1 MKVGLTTFIMNNRIL
16 SLLGLQGL
24 GILSVKEYHRFI
36 FIYVYLTR
44 KTAHCPKCEKRTK
57 TVYDQR
63 PPSMV
68 RHLKIGFR
76 QTFLILFKRRFK
88 CKLCNHVF
96 TEKLPQV
103 GKWQRKTKSIDEQV
117 IEYLK
122 EISFA
127 GTKRR
132 LGVGYKSQVKL
143 LKRTVN
149 ESEVDW
155 QKEAGKSVSL
165 GIDEHSFSGHDML
178 ITLTN
183 LTTPKLIT
191 ILSDDR
197 KQTLDA
203 LISSI
208 PENLK
213 KNIKSVA
220 IDMKQMYK
228 LSVKRYL
235 PNTKVTVDHF
245 HVIYDANKRIEEERR
260 ILQNVFKSK
269 IPRFPFIKNKENLSQ
284 KEKYLA
290 KKIFEKY
297 PDLKSYWFIKEQLR
311 DIYKLNSK
319 KEAEEKLSTIIR
331 IMYKERDSG
340 LTNWANTLFSWK
352 DEILNFFTTGI
363 TNAYT
368 EGVNTKLKLIK
379 RTGFGFKNKEVYIK
393 KALLAFTPF
402 FILPHLFH

>member
-1 MKVGLTTFIMNNRIL
+1 MNNRIL

-44 KTAHCPKCEKRTK
+44 KTANCPKCGKRTK

-68 RHLKIGFR
+68 KHLKIGFR
-76 QTFLILFKRRFK
+76 LTYLILFKRRFR
-88 CKLCNHVF
+88 CRPCDHVF

-103 GKWQRKTKSIDEQV
+103 GKWQRKTKSMDEQI

-132 LGVGYKSQVKL
+132 LGVCYSSQVKL

-155 QKEAGKSVSL
+155 QKEANKSVSL

-183 LTTPKLIT
+183 LTVPRLIT
-191 ILSDDR
+191 ILPDDQ
-197 KQTLDA
+197 KTTLDT
-203 LISSI
+203 LLSSI

-228 LSVKRYL
+228 LSVKKYL
-235 PNTKVTVDHF
+235 PNTLTTVDHF

-260 ILQNVFKSK
+260 ILQNVFKAK
-269 IPRFPFIKNKENLSQ
+269 IPKWLFIKNKENLST
-284 KEKYLA
+284 KEKDLS

-297 PDLKSYWFIKEQLR
+297 PDLKFYWFVKENLR
-311 DIYKLNSK
+311 EIYKLRK
-319 KEAEEKLSTIIR
+319 RKEAEEKLSILIR
-331 IMYKERDSG
+331 LMYKERDSG
-340 LTNWANTLFSWK
+340 LTNWANMLFNWK
-352 DEILNFFTTGI
+352 DEILNFFTTRI

-379 RTGFGFKNKEVYIK
+379 RTGFGFRNKEVYIK
-393 KALLAFTPF
+393 KAILAFSPF
-402 FILPHLFH
+402 LILPHLFH